1 MEEPSSHR
9 RSKSL
14 SSGPLAGH
22 STIFTLKLKIVFEN
36 PCSVFL
42 YWAAISTAF
51 FSLTL
56 QSHLIYQDLLSESTL
71 QVGHLAVS
79 TKGVPDDQ
87 NNSQRQQ
94 QNKMFGIGREGLYV
108 IPQMCVSFKCGTI

>member
-9 RSKSL
+9 HSKSL

-22 STIFTLKLKIVFEN
+22 STIFTLKLKIICEN

-51 FSLTL
+51 FSLTPR
-56 QSHLIYQDLLSESTL
+56 SHLIYQDLLSESTL

-79 TKGVPDDQ
+79 TRGYQMIKTTVSG
-87 NNSQRQQ
+87 NSKIRCLVLAE
-94 QNKMFGIGREGLYV
+94 KDYM
-108 IPQMCVSFKCGTI
+108 